1 MASMGGCN
9 YDVKPSGK
17 NETRVNPKD
26 SARNNLSK
34 GGVNDHAHGSDT
46 FAHKP
51 KLAAGQNGIGKYCQD
66 GK

>member
-9 YDVKPSGK
+9 ADVKPSGSK
-17 NETRVNPKD
+17 STRVNPAG
-26 SARNNLSK
+26 SARNNMSK

-51 KLAAGQNGIGKYCQD
+51 KLSAGKIGTGKHRQD
-66 GK
+66 GR